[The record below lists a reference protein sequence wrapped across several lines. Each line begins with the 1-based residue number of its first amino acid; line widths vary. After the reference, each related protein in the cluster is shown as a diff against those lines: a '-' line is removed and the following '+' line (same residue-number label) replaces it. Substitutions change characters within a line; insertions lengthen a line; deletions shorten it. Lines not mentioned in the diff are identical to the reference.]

1 MGIKNIK
8 KILYIS
14 TAILVIGLCI
24 IGVLRQDRPTIGDK
38 LINGVPLYFF
48 GIFALVG
55 LINLEHSLSGIVY
68 RAKHCRY
75 VTEGVCVGSIK
86 KYHPGKGSW
95 NGYYTYA
102 PVYEIEYEG
111 TIIRI
116 QSASYVSEL
125 PQIGAV
131 DILHTDV
138 RRADDL
144 YINHILEGL
153 VSPMIVGVIFSLP
166 AMAIL
171 ILAAI
176 AN

>member
-1 MGIKNIK
+1 MGIKNIR
-8 KILYIS
+8 KILYIV

-48 GIFALVG
+48 VIFALVG

-68 RAKHCRY
+68 RAIHCRY
-75 VTEGVCVGSIK
+75 VSEGVCVGAIK

-102 PVYEIEYEG
+102 PVYEIEYESA
-111 TIIRI
+111 IIRI
-116 QSASYVSEL
+116 QSSSYVSEL
-125 PQIGAV
+125 PKIGAV